1 MSSSTPQHIPYP
13 NPVYAWYVVIV
24 LLLAYILAF
33 VDREIIALLV
43 PDIKASLQIS
53 DTQMSFL
60 LGGAFAV
67 FYTFFGVMIA
77 WFADQG
83 NRRWLIFAG
92 VTFWSIMT
100 AACGF
105 STSYA
110 ALFLAR
116 VGVGAGESALN
127 PSALSMLKD
136 YFPPDRI
143 GRAVGLYT
151 AGVSSG
157 SGIAFIFGGALYP

>member
-1 MSSSTPQHIPYP
+1 MTTPTVPTSTAPAAPTANVPPYP
-13 NPVYAWYVVIV
+13 HPAYAWYVVVV

-67 FYTFFGVMIA
+67 FYTFFGVIIA
-77 WFADQG
+77 WLADRG
-83 NRRWLIFAG
+83 NRRWLIFVG

-100 AACGF
+100 AACGMAQ
-105 STSYA
+105 SYS

-116 VGVGAGESALN
+116 VGVGAGEAA
-127 PSALSMLKD
+127 P
-136 YFPPDRI
+136 R
-143 GRAVGLYT
+143 
-151 AGVSSG
+151 
-157 SGIAFIFGGALYP
+157 

>member
-77 WFADQG
+77 WFADHE
-83 NRRWLIFAG
+83 IAAG
-92 VTFWSIMT
+92 
-100 AACGF
+100 
-105 STSYA
+105 
-110 ALFLAR
+110 
-116 VGVGAGESALN
+116 
-127 PSALSMLKD
+127 
-136 YFPPDRI
+136 
-143 GRAVGLYT
+143 
-151 AGVSSG
+151 SS
-157 SGIAFIFGGALYP
+157 SPA